1 MSNSDWS
8 REGLGAGRA
17 RFKEKKVE
25 RPTLIQCSMI
35 KSFLTQCL
43 GQQSVPA
50 GRHAALASHISG
62 RGFTGSCRF
71 RPGRCVIPLIVAILR
86 GPDFSALS
94 PSVGLSR
101 KGSQMFRIQRGF
113 GLVMIVVTIFSS
125 ALRPPRP
132 SEDAGFHNTRVLD
145 SVGHHESILVMSLCV
160 ASVMVLHVLEV
171 RTAPFW
177 KRGDF
182 AKRWL
187 PRGALFDLNPPEW
200 SRLRARPVTML
211 LPGDLMFR
219 LLRSWGWSYPNIWAF
234 CPVGREEAGVSRV

>member
-1 MSNSDWS
+1 
-8 REGLGAGRA
+8 
-17 RFKEKKVE
+17 
-25 RPTLIQCSMI
+25 MI
-35 KSFLTQCL
+35 KSFLTKRL

-71 RPGRCVIPLIVAILR
+71 RSGRCVIPLIVVILC

-94 PSVGLSR
+94 PSVELSG

-113 GLVMIVVTIFSS
+113 GLVTIVVTVFSS

-132 SEDAGFHNTRVLD
+132 PEDAGFHNTRVAVD
-145 SVGHHESILVMSLCV
+145 SVGHHESILVMTLCV
-160 ASVMVLHVLEV
+160 ASVIVLHVLEV

-187 PRGALFDLNPPEW
+187 PRGALFDLNPPGW
-200 SRLRARPVTML
+200 SRLRT
-211 LPGDLMFR
+211 
-219 LLRSWGWSYPNIWAF
+219 
-234 CPVGREEAGVSRV
+234 